1 MADGYGC
8 KAAGSFMQADGPAA
22 VKLGE
27 PCCLD
32 LVAGM
37 WEVAMG
43 CRARM
48 ARRLYENHR
57 DFYENGG
64 AQET

>member
-8 KAAGSFMQADGPAA
+8 KAAESSMQADGPAT
-22 VKLGE
+22 VKLRE

-37 WEVAMG
+37 WEGLLSTNGQETLWEAQG
-43 CRARM
+43 
-48 ARRLYENHR
+48 
-57 DFYENGG
+57 FYENGG